1 MEDEKQ
7 KLVYVFD
14 IMTER
19 CFFIELSEII
29 TGKHMKGAKCT
40 KKQGDAPKQLMDFN
54 EFEAKT
60 NAAALDLD
68 ENFYGD
74 QDFDMEDFDKDGFG
88 GFDEGGGG
96 NPYDEDRY

>member
-1 MEDEKQ
+1 MRDTHINELVEDEKQ

-29 TGKHMKGAKCT
+29 TGKHIKGAKCT

-68 ENFYGD
+68 ERGQD
-74 QDFDMEDFDKDGFG
+74 QRRRPRPGRELLRR
-88 GFDEGGGG
+88 
-96 NPYDEDRY
+96 PRL